1 MTKKNYLYLMDIGKN
16 KANMLRDP
24 SSYVAR
30 VPARKTY
37 KHQGA
42 PFSRNNTEF
51 EIETNTFPITTP
63 INNVLEKL
71 YHNEQLGESIR
82 KIIKIIQSQY
92 LPQVNKLE
100 KMLLNNPTY
109 IYITKILGIS
119 KENALRIT
127 GVVATLAIIYT
138 ANSICRRH
146 KSMVLDAFIYATPT
160 LSLYE
165 ILKKEPELMDEKK
178 RKVRNLMDKKEIVR
192 SEFTKTHELKTW
204 MIYLII
210 CSLFNI
216 TDNFFVNKSKP
227 VIEPSITQTVITTTP
242 YLLRDT
248 NKQVY
253 TTIAQVTPFSE
264 RLYNSFSQRI
274 KNTVKYSWYWVLKL
288 GVAYWLGYKDG
299 REIIYNKFAIPL
311 IRRYYEYEL
320 KLNHTITE
328 EDISFE
334 DGDSFTK
341 NYNYLP
347 SNLPKPSSNTR
358 DQGLQPPDSVGIN
371 NNDSIGFYKPKENE
385 NVSTRANDGYYSDSY
400 YESSEPINL
409 KLSNSGIFSSV
420 KFSNANSGNHKIVQN
435 NDSLSVEDPWKST
448 SFIGNNG
455 HIKRNRSFSLNSINH
470 ANNSLNNYRAT
481 IQDANNRF
489 SEYYNDMGYD
499 KDNNNNNN
507 TFYLNSLKSKNPE
520 SAL

>member
-1 MTKKNYLYLMDIGKN
+1 MDLGKN

-30 VPARKTY
+30 VPARKTF

-51 EIETNTFPITTP
+51 DVESNTFPITTP
-63 INNVLEKL
+63 INNVLDKL
-71 YHNEQLGESIR
+71 YLNKQMGENIR
-82 KIIKIIQSQY
+82 KIIKIIQTQY
-92 LPQVNKLE
+92 LPQINKLE
-100 KMLLNNPTY
+100 KLLLNNPTY

-127 GVVATLAIIYT
+127 GVIATLAIIYT

-146 KSMVLDAFIYATPT
+146 KSMVLDAFIYGTP
-160 LSLYE
+160 LMSLYE

-178 RKVRNLMDKKEIVR
+178 RKIRNLMDSKEIVR

-204 MIYLII
+204 MIYLMI

-216 TDNFFVNKSKP
+216 TDNFFVNRSKP

-242 YLLRDT
+242 YLLRDQ
-248 NKQVY
+248 QVY

-264 RLYNSFSQRI
+264 RFYNSLSQRI
-274 KNTVKYSWYWVLKL
+274 KSTIKYSWYWVLKL
-288 GVAYWLGYKDG
+288 GIAYWLGHKDG

-311 IRRYYEYEL
+311 IKKYYEYEL
-320 KLNHTITE
+320 KSSHTITE
-328 EDISFE
+328 EEISFE

-341 NYNYLP
+341 NFNYLP
-347 SNLPKPSSNTR
+347 SNHPKPSSNTR
-358 DQGLQPPDSVGIN
+358 DQGLQPPENVGIN
-371 NNDSIGFYKPKENE
+371 NNDSLSYYKPKDNN
-385 NVSTRANDGYYSDSY
+385 NVVRTNDGYYSDSY

-420 KFSNANSGNHKIVQN
+420 KFSNSNTGNHRIVQN
-435 NDSLSVEDPWKST
+435 TDSLSVEDPWKSN
-448 SFIGNNG
+448 SFIGNNAP
-455 HIKRNRSFSLNSINH
+455 IKRNRSFSLNSINH
-470 ANNSLNNYRAT
+470 SNNSYNNYRAT
-481 IQDANNRF
+481 IQDANNRL
-489 SEYYNDMGYD
+489 SEYYNDIGD
-499 KDNNNNNN
+499 NNN
-507 TFYLNSLKSKNPE
+507 TFYSNSLKSKNQDT
-520 SAL
+520 AL